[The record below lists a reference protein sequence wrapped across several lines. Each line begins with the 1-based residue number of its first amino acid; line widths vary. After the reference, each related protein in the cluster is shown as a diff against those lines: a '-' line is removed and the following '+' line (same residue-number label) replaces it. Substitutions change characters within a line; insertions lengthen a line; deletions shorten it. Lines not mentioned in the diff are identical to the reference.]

1 MALARFR
8 TFSQSPDDP
17 LRDVTDIQGQMNRL
31 LDSFWG
37 RPSPLAG
44 LARAWAPAV
53 DMYESK
59 DELVI
64 AAELP
69 GLIHPGSAAAAA

>member
-1 MALARFR
+1 
-8 TFSQSPDDP
+8 
-17 LRDVTDIQGQMNRL
+17 MNRL
-31 LDSFWG
+31 LDSCWG

>member
-1 MALARFR
+1 
-8 TFSQSPDDP
+8 
-17 LRDVTDIQGQMNRL
+17 
-31 LDSFWG
+31 
-37 RPSPLAG
+37 
-44 LARAWAPAV
+44 
-53 DMYESK
+53 MYESK